1 LGDSLVVDFKGYID
15 GQPFGGGEAAIGMDE
30 PPLPPN
36 AGNPPELPIVPEE
49 PPA

>member
-1 LGDSLVVDFKGYID
+1 MMGGM
-15 GQPFGGGEAAIGMDE
+15 GGGGGGMPPPFGGGEAAIGMDE

-49 PPA
+49 PPT